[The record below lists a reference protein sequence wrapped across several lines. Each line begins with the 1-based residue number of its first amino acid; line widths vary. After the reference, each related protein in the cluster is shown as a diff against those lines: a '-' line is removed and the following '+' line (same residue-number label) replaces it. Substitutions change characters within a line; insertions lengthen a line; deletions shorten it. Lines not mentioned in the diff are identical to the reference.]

1 MIKNRQINPETCYKS
16 AEQRAAAYFR
26 SLWEQVNDKSYMPA
40 LASDFGVWKQSHVH
54 SPFLSLFARGSRQP
68 SQKDYHY
75 YIQWLD
81 YRGKLD
87 DYLDRSISYLFMRDL
102 GKALDSEDTREKI
115 EKTFESLKSQ
125 LTESP
130 KEKPVLF
137 SFHSVY
143 RQAQEEGIESTV
155 IWLFGKLR
163 RVTSQMPEGLDALNA
178 QRKLLKIIA
187 GVLMHVIIDMD
198 EDTAP
203 DERRKKL
210 EDAIRLGYSY
220 GLTYPFIDDLLD
232 AKLLSDEEAGRYSE
246 LIRTA
251 LITGTVPELDEWEGE
266 NEELVRFIH
275 AELSEAFEMIKAH
288 QRPERLAS
296 FFEQAYVFFQ
306 SQEEDR
312 QKTLSYRDYS
322 NEDLYIPV
330 ILKSS
335 SSRLIVRSVIDAPE
349 DEGFDRRTFYYGIY
363 NQLADDFADMF
374 DDLEEGAVTPYTY
387 YLRYHQERPDLI
399 NPFELYWTVISNL
412 IHSVYKSDPKAR
424 EVILDRAIN
433 GLKRY
438 KERMGKDKYNE
449 VMELFASR
457 MPDFNRMIQKFVKK
471 ADNVDFYD
479 KLLRDHM
486 LGNLRKDRD
495 DLETFRESVKNMRS
509 EINKNL
515 TLQDP
520 NRLDEHILEAV
531 NYSLEGEGKRLRPVI
546 AWSMGADGYG
556 LDKEAIIPLLKS
568 LEFMHTASLI
578 FDDLPAQDNAPTR
591 RGRPTLHE
599 AYNTATA
606 ELSALF
612 LTQKAIEEQTFLEQ
626 FDAKT
631 ILKLIR
637 YSARTTM
644 DMCKGQAMDLESK
657 GKKLTL
663 EQLKTLCFYKTAIAF
678 EASLLMPALLAVADQ
693 SEMQALKDFA
703 RHAGV
708 AFQIKDDLLDA
719 EGNINTIGKP
729 AKQDLENGSSTFVT
743 VLGAEEAKKEMW
755 NQYCLAMEVLPKI
768 PRNTVFLEHL
778 LKYMVNRE
786 S

>member
-16 AEQRAAAYFR
+16 AEQRAADYFR

-54 SPFLSLFARGSRQP
+54 SPFLSLFARGNRQP
-68 SQKDYHY
+68 SQKDYHR

-115 EKTFESLKSQ
+115 EKTVESLKGQ

-143 RQAQEEGIESTV
+143 RQAQKEGIESTV

-163 RVTSQMPEGLDALNA
+163 KVTSQMPEGLDALNA

-203 DERRKKL
+203 DDRRKKL

-232 AKLLSDEEAGRYSE
+232 AKLLSDEETGRYSD

-251 LITGTVPELDEWEGE
+251 LITGTVPQLDEWEGE
-266 NEELVRFIH
+266 NEELIRFIH
-275 AELSEAFEMIKAH
+275 AELSEAFETIKAH
-288 QRPERLAS
+288 QRPDRLAS

-312 QKTLSYRDYS
+312 QKTLSCREYS

-335 SSRLIVRSVIDAPE
+335 SSRLIVRSVIDAPD

-374 DDLEEGAVTPYTY
+374 DDLEEGTVTPYTY

-438 KERMGKDKYNE
+438 KERMGKDKYNK
-449 VMELFASR
+449 VMELFASG

-546 AWSMGADGYG
+546 AWSMGVDGYG
-556 LDKEAIIPLLKS
+556 LDKAAIIPLLKS

-606 ELSALF
+606 ELSGLF

-678 EASLLMPALLAVADQ
+678 EASLLMPALLADADQ

-719 EGNINTIGKP
+719 EGNIHTIGKP
-729 AKQDLENGSSTFVT
+729 AKQDVENGSSTFVT
-743 VLGAEEAKKEMW
+743 VLGAEEAKQEMW
-755 NQYCLAMEVLPKI
+755 NQYCLAMEILPKI